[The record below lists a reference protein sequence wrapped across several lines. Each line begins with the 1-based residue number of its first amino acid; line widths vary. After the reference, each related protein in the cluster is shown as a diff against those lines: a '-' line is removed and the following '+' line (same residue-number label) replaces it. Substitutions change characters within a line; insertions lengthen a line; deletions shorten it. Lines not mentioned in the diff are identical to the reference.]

1 LYGGLS
7 RLKAVLQ
14 KQIADRPAMGTLS
27 PVGGPLG
34 PKIQL
39 MRMGWSREEWEGNG
53 QIGKLILPNQAV
65 SVDGII

>member
-1 LYGGLS
+1 
-7 RLKAVLQ
+7 
-14 KQIADRPAMGTLS
+14 MGTLS